1 MMTLGPAIILLALC
15 EGVDGVLARWI
26 TTYGRVPFL
35 FYVVH
40 IPLIHALAV
49 ALAWF
54 TVGDTGWMFGSFVPA
69 KPAGYG
75 LSLYGGSHALSTL
88 PLVRGA

>member
-1 MMTLGPAIILLALC
+1 MMTLGPAIVLLALF
-15 EGVDGVLARWI
+15 EGIDGVLVRWI

-40 IPLIHALAV
+40 IPLLHALAV

-54 TVGDTGWMFGSFVPA
+54 TLGYTSWTFLIPFSGLT
-69 KPAGYG
+69 KPA
-75 LSLYGGSHALSTL
+75 A
-88 PLVRGA
+88 